1 MNASLRAFLRKGETR
16 TRFFGKKRDF
26 AERDLV
32 ALQIPF
38 LCSREYYG
46 VRLSISLTS
55 RLFFGEFTILS
66 MDFLY

>member
-1 MNASLRAFLRKGETR
+1 M
-16 TRFFGKKRDF
+16 
-26 AERDLV
+26 
-32 ALQIPF
+32 ALLIPF

-66 MDFLY
+66 MDFLYYRPPVEATRFLDFFLLGSYSAD